1 MFNQQKLG
9 FNQQELGTNI
19 GVDQPWFASK
29 GECPPL
35 NPPPNKR
42 AISKWT
48 LIINQYSIL
57 WNLGV
62 QNFEPPEMLNSWLV
76 ANWRLFEAQNRTNSV
91 SLLASSKQTDRPPF
105 PCHWIH
111 SDKELWPKHEA
122 IQSDLKHSAASLYM
136 AVSRQGLWEK
146 CRKLRSNA
154 WNLQNYEDESQS
166 SPLPKHDRKSTHH
179 IFSSQIWSVDPK
191 STESYR
197 EVGESSSLSAFSI
210 VYLRKSFASGENFTI
225 HRGARDVAR
234 GMSQT

>member
-1 MFNQQKLG
+1 MLTNHSLPQKGSALP
-9 FNQQELGTNI
+9 F
-19 GVDQPWFASK
+19 
-29 GECPPL
+29 

-62 QNFEPPEMLNSWLV
+62 QNFDPPKKTWLEGKHCLKWPLPWHASWIVRNTSIAWSYQYLSMWHAWNVANLGPPEMLNSWLV
-76 ANWRLFEAQNRTNSV
+76 VNWRSFEAQNRTNSV

-136 AVSRQGLWEK
+136 AVSRQVFGRNAGNCVQTHGIYRIMK
-146 CRKLRSNA
+146 MNLRVVLCPNTT
-154 WNLQNYEDESQS
+154 ESQIIYFI
-166 SPLPKHDRKSTHH
+166 PNLKCWPKVDR
-179 IFSSQIWSVDPK
+179 I
-191 STESYR
+191 
-197 EVGESSSLSAFSI
+197 L
-210 VYLRKSFASGENFTI
+210 
-225 HRGARDVAR
+225 
-234 GMSQT
+234 

>member
-1 MFNQQKLG
+1 ML
-9 FNQQELGTNI
+9 TNHSLPQN
-19 GVDQPWFASK
+19 GNALPFSQ
-29 GECPPL
+29 
-35 NPPPNKR
+35 PPNKR

-48 LIINQYSIL
+48 FIINQYSIL

-136 AVSRQGLWEK
+136 AVGRQVFGRNAGNSVQTHGIYRIMK
-146 CRKLRSNA
+146 MNLRVVLCPNTT
-154 WNLQNYEDESQS
+154 ESQIIYFI
-166 SPLPKHDRKSTHH
+166 PNLKCWPKVDR
-179 IFSSQIWSVDPK
+179 I
-191 STESYR
+191 
-197 EVGESSSLSAFSI
+197 L
-210 VYLRKSFASGENFTI
+210 
-225 HRGARDVAR
+225 
-234 GMSQT
+234 